1 MAQPFSSRGA
11 MVSTPAVRPS
21 SAAAT
26 RRPRSRQLRRLRR
39 LRWLWRQARR
49 SKAWL
54 EIRQGEQLLSRREL
68 DPELNEERLRIGR
81 APLCELQVDADGV
94 SRVHAFLEKE
104 RPSDPDWWLEDFDSA
119 NGLFLGD
126 RRIRAVA
133 LRDGD
138 VVSLGSPLGDAP
150 RLEYHQ
156 PRSAW
161 ERLVHGVGV
170 VGLAGSA
177 VVVGGLMLA
186 STVGGG
192 SRVAFLGG
200 PVKIV
205 SAEGQRID
213 EREGAMTALPR
224 LEEYPLHLRQALLAS
239 EDARFGWNSGLD
251 FGGMA
256 RSLLRG
262 SGGGS
267 GISQQ
272 VARMVVP
279 WVRNGNPAS
288 PWPWVRLSETDA
300 DGRTS
305 RWGILAR
312 KIRELPVAWQLETL
326 YGKNQIL
333 KLYLDRAYLGMGTEG
348 FEEAARLYFRK
359 SARDLTLP
367 ESAYLVGLLPSP
379 NAYNVCLAPTPA
391 RLTAVRLERE
401 RASGRPEKAA
411 ADETTWTPKLRR
423 DLVLRRMLE
432 EGFISETR
440 YRDAIRHP
448 LQSDRSICRE
458 SLYRSYPF
466 FSEYARAELAGPRY
480 SLNLN
485 SEREGGNYRAEA
497 TINPTLQGL
506 AEETVRRF
514 LEREAA
520 PFGVSQA
527 ALISVEVNSGR
538 ILAYV
543 GGRKFGHDAERGES
557 SFDRVRAERQPGSTF
572 KLFTF
577 LTALSEGIGPD
588 APVSCAAVHQ
598 LQAGCQRGGAGGS
611 MAMRDGF
618 AFSEN
623 PVALHLAERVGYDA
637 VIQMAR
643 RLGVSSPHLE
653 PNASMVL
660 GGNEVLLYEMAQA
673 YAVVANGGRSVGVH
687 GVARIHDLTV
697 CGSELALGSCPAHG
711 VFTPLG
717 EKPQQLLQPGVARAM
732 DSMLRQAV
740 VAGTGKEAAVVA
752 DARGKTGTT
761 NEGIDAWFIGYSP
774 SRGVLTGIWMGND
787 DNRIPD
793 GASGSLAARLW
804 ATYMRQV

>member
-1 MAQPFSSRGA
+1 
-11 MVSTPAVRPS
+11 MVSTRAVHVSS
-21 SAAAT
+21 SAAAGT
-26 RRPRSRQLRRLRR
+26 PPSHLPRR
-39 LRWLWRQARR
+39 LRWLWRRARR

-54 EIRQGEQLLSRREL
+54 EIRQGEQLLSRHEL
-68 DPELNEERLRIGR
+68 GAELNEERLRIGR
-81 APLCELQVDADGV
+81 APLCELQVEADGV
-94 SRVHAFLEKE
+94 SRVHAFVEKE
-104 RPSDPDWWLEDFDSA
+104 RPGDRDWWLEDFDSA

-138 VVSLGSPLGDAP
+138 VVTLGSPLRDAP
-150 RLEYHQ
+150 RLEYHH

-170 VGLAGSA
+170 VALAGSA
-177 VVVGGLMLA
+177 MVVGGLMLA

-205 SAEGQRID
+205 SAQGQRID
-213 EREGAMTALPR
+213 EREGAMTALPS
-224 LEEYPLHLRQALLAS
+224 LEDYPLHLRQALLAS

-272 VARMVVP
+272 VARMVYP

-288 PWPWVRLSETDA
+288 PWPWVRLPETDA
-300 DGRTS
+300 QGRTS

-312 KIRELPVAWQLETL
+312 KIRELPVAWQLETR
-326 YGKNQIL
+326 YGKNKIL
-333 KLYLDRAYLGMGTEG
+333 KLYLDRAYLGMGSEG

-391 RLTAVRLERE
+391 QLAAERLERE
-401 RASGRPEKAA
+401 RASGRPEKPA
-411 ADETTWTPKLRR
+411 ADESIWTPKLRR
-423 DLVLRRMLE
+423 DLVLRRMLA
-432 EGFISETR
+432 EGFISETQ

-448 LQSDRSICRE
+448 LRSDRSICRE

-466 FSEYARAELAGPRY
+466 FSDYVRAELAGPRY
-480 SLNLN
+480 SLNLDSN
-485 SEREGGNYRAEA
+485 REGGNYRAEA

-514 LEREAA
+514 LERDAA

-527 ALISVEVNSGR
+527 ALISVEVSSGR

-543 GGRKFGHDAERGES
+543 GGRTFGHNIEQGES

-577 LTALSEGIGPD
+577 LAALSQGLGP
-588 APVSCAAVHQ
+588 ATPVSCAPVHQ
-598 LQAGCQRGGAGGS
+598 LQTGCRRGGDS

-623 PVALHLAERVGYDA
+623 PVALHLADRVGYDA
-637 VIQMAR
+637 VIKMAR

-660 GGNEVLLYEMAQA
+660 GGNEVLLYEMARA

-687 GVARIHDLTV
+687 GVARIHDLTI

-717 EKPQQLLQPGVARAM
+717 ETLQQLLAPGVARSM

-740 VAGTGKEAAVVA
+740 VAGTGKEAAAVA

-761 NEGIDAWFIGYSP
+761 NDGIDVWFIGYSP